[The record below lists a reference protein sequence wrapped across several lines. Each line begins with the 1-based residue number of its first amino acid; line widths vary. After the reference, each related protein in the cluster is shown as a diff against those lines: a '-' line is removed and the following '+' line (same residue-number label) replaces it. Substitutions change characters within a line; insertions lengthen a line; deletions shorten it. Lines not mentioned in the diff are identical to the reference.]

1 LISKI
6 SNIEIRRNHLLY
18 VVSAATFLVFFQ
30 AFMVA
35 PLIPKLAHIFHVS
48 PAAIGLIIPA
58 YLLPYGISTLFYG
71 PLSDHFGRKP
81 ILTFCFIGF
90 ILLSA
95 LTAISRTLPQI
106 LVFRVLTGLFAGGII
121 PITLALISDL
131 FDYAE
136 RGRAIGWLF
145 GAMAGGMAFGST
157 FGAMLEPLLTWSNL
171 FVGAAILICGA
182 FLYLLTFAD
191 LLGRNETAI
200 QHPAPRFGKVL
211 LDYGRLLQSERGIR
225 TYAYVLLNGLL
236 HSGVYT
242 WLGYLFVQ
250 YYGLNEFAIGL
261 ALLGYGVPGF
271 LFGPALG
278 KLADRYGR
286 RYIIPI
292 GLVIAGIS
300 SIVLGIH
307 TPIIVAAIMVTVLS
321 LGYDM
326 TQPLL
331 AGIVT
336 DLSPNKGLAIGL
348 MAFVL
353 FLGFGTG
360 SYVFSA
366 IMQRGLSVAFTSFG
380 ILGLAL
386 ALFGFSLYRDEKA
399 GA

>member
-1 LISKI
+1 
-6 SNIEIRRNHLLY
+6 
-18 VVSAATFLVFFQ
+18 
-30 AFMVA
+30 
-35 PLIPKLAHIFHVS
+35 
-48 PAAIGLIIPA
+48 
-58 YLLPYGISTLFYG
+58 
-71 PLSDHFGRKP
+71 
-81 ILTFCFIGF
+81 
-90 ILLSA
+90 
-95 LTAISRTLPQI
+95 LPQI

-157 FGAMLEPLLTWSNL
+157 FGAMLEPLLPWSNL
-171 FVGAAILICGA
+171 LVGAAILICGA
-182 FLYLLTFAD
+182 FLDLVTFAD

-225 TYAYVLLNGLL
+225 TYTYVLLNGLL

-278 KLADRYGR
+278 KMADRYGR